1 MFSWMGFTAWH
12 DILIVSGKERSS
24 KPLKNNAMNKI
35 LVGFTAGLLVGL
47 LFAPAKGSETRE
59 SISSKGRD
67 LKNKFN
73 DLVDAVTDKF
83 DSLTDDVEDYVHEE
97 RQAAKSFKNE
107 MI

>member
-1 MFSWMGFTAWH
+1 
-12 DILIVSGKERSS
+12 
-24 KPLKNNAMNKI
+24 MNKI

-59 SISSKGRD
+59 SISNRGRD

-83 DSLTDDVEDYVHEE
+83 DSMRDDVEDFVTEE
-97 RQAAKSFKNE
+97 RQAARSFKNE
-107 MI
+107 VV